1 MKRQHTTVILLA
13 IIFSTFIFTNNSH
26 VILPLLEK
34 LKDSGIVTSINLITE
49 NTSEHSR

>member
-1 MKRQHTTVILLA
+1 MKRQHTVILLA

-34 LKDSGIVTSINLITE
+34 LNNSGILTSINLITE